1 MPLVSCYLD
10 SPRQTVDFPRLIDG
24 AQGQYMCGETLLC
37 IFSLFPRCFAV
48 FSHQIQ
54 YNWISLFTKMLKTCT
69 CLSVKFAF
77 SLNIAYKCPYLR
89 ENLQSTITF
98 TDSKTVNKPVKAST
112 TIPPGSDCIS
122 CIFFPLANLAI
133 LIISLPL
140 FFNRSLEEG
149 KIGTMKFWDAGF
161 THIVYL

>member
-1 MPLVSCYLD
+1 MRRNFALHF
-10 SPRQTVDFPRLIDG
+10 FP
-24 AQGQYMCGETLLC
+24 
-37 IFSLFPRCFAV
+37 FPRCFAV

-77 SLNIAYKCPYLR
+77 SLNIAYKGPDKR
-89 ENLQSTITF
+89 KFAKQNNF
-98 TDSKTVNKPVKAST
+98 RGFKKVNKPVRAST
-112 TIPPGSDCIS
+112 TIPPGPDCIS
-122 CIFFPLANLAI
+122 CIFFPFANLAI

-149 KIGTMKFWDAGF
+149 KIGIMKFWDAGF
-161 THIVYL
+161 THTVHL